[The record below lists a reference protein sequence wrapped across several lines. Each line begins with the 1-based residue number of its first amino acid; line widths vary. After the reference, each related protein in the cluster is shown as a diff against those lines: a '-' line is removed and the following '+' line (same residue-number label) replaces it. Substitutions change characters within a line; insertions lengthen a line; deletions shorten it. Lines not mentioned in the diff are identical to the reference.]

1 MRRVAPDGAVLVNL
15 ALMPIS
21 QFGMD
26 VQTP

>member
-1 MRRVAPDGAVLVNL
+1 MRRVAPDGAGLVNL

-21 QFGMD
+21 QSGMV